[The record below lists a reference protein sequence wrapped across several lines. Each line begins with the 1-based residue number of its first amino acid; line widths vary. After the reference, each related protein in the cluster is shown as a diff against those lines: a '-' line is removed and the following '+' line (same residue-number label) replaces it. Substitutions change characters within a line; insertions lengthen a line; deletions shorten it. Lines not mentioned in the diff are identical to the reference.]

1 MSIGVESDRGLMIGN
16 INTNKLLNTKTVI
29 PKIKIDFSELTDGIK
44 NRPNGVKK
52 NIRIKIKLTLSDNVA
67 KLS

>member
-16 INTNKLLNTKTVI
+16 KNTNKLLNTKTVI
-29 PKIKIDFSELTDGIK
+29 PKINIDFSELTDGIK